1 MLDFLIAHWDLG
13 AAAVVG
19 HFSFSAIE
27 AGAVAAWGRLK
38 KAVAAEVSKV
48 VADATPKAAAIVV
61 TPVSTPAAA
70 PAAPAGLVLPAGTV
84 VAPTTFSS

>member
-19 HFSFSAIE
+19 HFSFSAVE

-38 KAVAAEVSKV
+38 KAVAAEVTKV
-48 VADATPKAAAIVV
+48 VADATPKAAAPVNSPVAILNVPAPVV
-61 TPVSTPAAA
+61 VEP
-70 PAAPAGLVLPAGTV
+70 TV
-84 VAPTTFSS
+84 TAPTVFSK